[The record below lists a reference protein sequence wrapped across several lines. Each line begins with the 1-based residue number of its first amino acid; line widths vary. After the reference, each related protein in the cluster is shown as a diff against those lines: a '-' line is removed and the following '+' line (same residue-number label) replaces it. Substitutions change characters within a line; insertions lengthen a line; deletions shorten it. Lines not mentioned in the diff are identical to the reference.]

1 MSGPHPDT
9 DLTTGRSS
17 GEWRDGASPKGRP
30 ASYGLGPIDADLSNP
45 DHFTNGVPHATLR
58 HLRDHDPVHWTPEYD
73 GGRGFWSVTR
83 YDDVMA
89 VSRDPQ
95 TFSAAQGI
103 RIEDMAP
110 DEAAARST
118 KMETD
123 APEHTRFRRLVSKP
137 FNRREVWTYELGL
150 RAIAKDVV
158 DRMATTTAFDFV
170 GEIARELPMRML
182 GRLLG
187 IDSED
192 GPWLVERGDALLG
205 NTDPDYTS
213 HPVGLVD
220 TEEFRLMPF
229 RSPAGYELFK
239 YAEEQ
244 ARKRRAAP
252 TDDVI
257 SDLLGQPPVGEPL
270 TDLEFKNFFTL
281 LVAAGNDTTRY
292 TMAAGLKALIERPS
306 QLAELRDS
314 IGVNPKLMD
323 SAVEEILRW
332 GTVTM
337 HFRRTATRDVEMHGK
352 QIAAGDKVVIWFM
365 GADYDDRQFVDPYRF
380 DIHRTPNEHCA
391 FGRLSPHLCLGA
403 HLARLEIRVLLDE
416 LLPRLADI
424 AITGEMP
431 ILRSN
436 FIAGIKQI
444 PVTVTWN

>member
-1 MSGPHPDT
+1 MSGPHPSADLDT
-9 DLTTGRSS
+9 
-17 GEWRDGASPKGRP
+17 
-30 ASYGLGPIDADLSNP
+30 GLGPIDADLSNP
-45 DHFTNGVPHATLR
+45 DAFTSGVPHATFR
-58 HLRDHDPVHWTPEYD
+58 HLRDNDPIHWTPESD
-73 GGRGFWSVTR
+73 GGRGFWSATR
-83 YDDVMA
+83 YADVLA
-89 VSRDPQ
+89 VSRDPE

-103 RIEDMAP
+103 RIEDMTP
-110 DEAAARST
+110 DETAART
-118 KMETD
+118 TMMETD

-150 RAIAKDVV
+150 RAIAKQVV
-158 DRMATTTAFDFV
+158 DQMSGTTSFDFV

-182 GRLLG
+182 GQLLG
-187 IDSED
+187 VDQAD
-192 GPWLVERGDALLG
+192 GPWLVERGDMLLG

-244 ARKRRAAP
+244 ARIRRAAP

-292 TMAAGLKALIERPS
+292 TMAAGLKALIERPQ

-314 IGVNPKLMD
+314 IGNNPKLMD

-337 HFRRTATRDVEMHGK
+337 HFRRTSTRDVEMHGRTIK
-352 QIAAGDKVVIWFM
+352 AGDKVVMWFM
-365 GADYDDRQFVDPYRF
+365 GADYDERQFPEPYHF
-380 DIHRTPNEHCA
+380 DIHRTPNDHCA

-416 LLPRLADI
+416 LLPRLADV

-444 PVTVTWN
+444 PVTVTWA